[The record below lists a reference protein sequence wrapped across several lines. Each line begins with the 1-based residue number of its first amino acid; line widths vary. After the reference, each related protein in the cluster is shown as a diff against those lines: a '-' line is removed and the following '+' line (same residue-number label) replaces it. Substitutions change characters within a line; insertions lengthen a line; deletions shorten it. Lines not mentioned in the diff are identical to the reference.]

1 MNVLDE
7 EVSARLF
14 RGLKWGQD
22 LNILDAVAAAIRGR
36 STGLKFST
44 DMAVCFDSNV
54 FINMGKGAKGA
65 ELIDYFAQQ
74 HKAPIILPSQVLIE
88 LWNNQLTGVE
98 AYVGK
103 LSRQFEELNKT
114 IAEIE
119 PHYSSL
125 KTGASA
131 LIAEFQSEYGHIIE
145 QKNLIDLIG
154 LLDMLGK
161 RARYS
166 QVSRESLLD
175 CAQQRKR
182 TKTPPGFRDDGDGDF
197 YVWAEFL
204 GGLMAA
210 QSEGIEFG
218 SALLVTDDVKKDWS
232 TNGTPNPVLAAE
244 MAALVGV
251 PFHVMKPSD
260 VKAGI
265 KDLVG

>member
-1 MNVLDE
+1 MRDE
-7 EVSARLF
+7 DVPAKLF
-14 RGLKWGQD
+14 RGLKWGQE
-22 LNILDAVAAAIRGR
+22 LDVLAAVISAVRGR
-36 STGLKFST
+36 STGLKFSPQ
-44 DMAVCFDSNV
+44 MAVCFDSNV

-74 HKAPIILPSQVLIE
+74 HTAPLILPSQVLIE

-119 PHYSSL
+119 PHYSTL
-125 KTGASA
+125 KNGASA
-131 LIAEFQSEYGHIIE
+131 LIGEFQSDYGHIIE
-145 QKNLIDLIG
+145 QKNLTDLVG
-154 LLDMLGK
+154 LLEMLSK
-161 RARYS
+161 KARYS
-166 QVSRESLLD
+166 QVSREMLLE

-204 GGLMAA
+204 SGLMTA
-210 QSEGIEFG
+210 QSEGLEFE

-232 TNGTPNPVLAAE
+232 TNGTPNPILAAE
-244 MAALVGV
+244 MQALVGV
-251 PFHVMKPSD
+251 PFHVMKPAD
-260 VKAGI
+260 LKAGI
-265 KDLVG
+265 KELVG